1 MAIERR
7 LMQKLESWKAN
18 PVRRALLL
26 DGARQVGKTY
36 AVRAFAKS
44 NYDSFLEINFVET
57 PGARAIFDGDL
68 DAETII
74 MGLTAYSGT
83 ALVPGKTLVFFD
95 EIQACPRARTAIK
108 FLVDDGRFDYIE
120 SGSLLGVTC
129 QYVESLP
136 VGYEEEVR
144 VFPLTFQEFAEAAGI
159 QRETIEHARQ
169 ACQDGSPVP
178 DVIHERLL
186 RAFRIYMAVGGMPAA
201 VQRFVDTSDLARV
214 LEVQKGILALYRQD
228 VAKYAPNKAHV
239 NAIFDALPAELD
251 AKNKRF
257 MLSDLSK
264 SARMERY
271 ASDFMWLAAAGVA
284 LPCYNVT
291 SPVAPLQINMQ
302 HNLFKLFLCD
312 TGLLSAASVG
322 AVQFSLL
329 QGDVSINQGAL
340 LENVIAQQLVARGF
354 KLFYYDKSKIGEIDF
369 LMQRGSHVV
378 ALEAKSGG
386 DYMRHKALDNLMPVG
401 EWGLE
406 EAIVLCGANVSRQGG
421 VKYLPWYAVA
431 FFEQESLPDSLI
443 VRV

>member
-1 MAIERR
+1 M
-7 LMQKLESWKAN
+7 
-18 PVRRALLL
+18 
-26 DGARQVGKTY
+26 
-36 AVRAFAKS
+36 
-44 NYDSFLEINFVET
+44 
-57 PGARAIFDGDL
+57 
-68 DAETII
+68 
-74 MGLTAYSGT
+74 
-83 ALVPGKTLVFFD
+83 PGKTLVFFD

-178 DVIHERLL
+178 GVIHERLL

-271 ASDFMWLAAAGVA
+271 ASDFMWLADAGVA

-340 LENVIAQQLVARGF
+340 LENVIAQQLVASGF

-378 ALEAKSGG
+378 PLEAKSGG
-386 DYMRHKALDNLMPVG
+386 DYMRHKALDNLMAVG

-443 VRV
+443 VKV

>member
-1 MAIERR
+1 MAIERA

-18 PVRRALLL
+18 PARRALLL
-26 DGARQVGKTY
+26 DGARQVGKTF
-36 AVRAFAKS
+36 AARAFAES
-44 NYDSFLEINFVET
+44 HYDILLEINFVET
-57 PGARAIFDGDL
+57 PAARAIFDGDL

-95 EIQACPRARTAIK
+95 EVQACPRARTAIK

-129 QYVESLP
+129 QHVESLP

-144 VFPLTFQEFAEAAGI
+144 VFPLTFREFAEAAGI

-169 ACQDGSPVP
+169 ACQDGSLVP

-264 SARMERY
+264 AARMERY
-271 ASDFMWLAAAGVA
+271 ASDFMWLADAGVA

-291 SPVAPLQINMQ
+291 SPAAPLQINMQ

-340 LENVIAQQLVARGF
+340 LENVIAQQLVASGF

-369 LMQRGSHVV
+369 LMQRGSRVV
-378 ALEAKSGG
+378 PLEAKSGG
-386 DYMRHKALDNLMPVG
+386 DYTRHKALDNLMAVG

-406 EAIVLCGANVSRQGG
+406 EAIVLCGANVSKQGG
-421 VKYLPWYAVA
+421 VKYLPWYAVS
-431 FFEQESLPDSLI
+431 FLEQESLPESLI
-443 VRV
+443 VKV

>member
-1 MAIERR
+1 MAIERA

-18 PVRRALLL
+18 PARRALLL
-26 DGARQVGKTY
+26 DGARQVGKTF
-36 AVRAFAKS
+36 AVRAFAES
-44 NYDSFLEINFVET
+44 HYDIFLEINFVET

-95 EIQACPRARTAIK
+95 EVQACPRARTAIK

-129 QYVESLP
+129 QHVESLP

-144 VFPLTFQEFAEAAGI
+144 VFPLTFREFAEAAGI

-169 ACQDGSPVP
+169 ACQDGSLVP

-264 SARMERY
+264 AARMERY
-271 ASDFMWLAAAGVA
+271 ASDFMWLADAGVA

-291 SPVAPLQINMQ
+291 SPAAPLQINMQ

-340 LENVIAQQLVARGF
+340 LENVIAQQLVASGF
-354 KLFYYDKSKIGEIDF
+354 KLFYYDKSKIGGIDF
-369 LMQRGSHVV
+369 LMQRGSRVV
-378 ALEAKSGG
+378 PLEAKSGG
-386 DYMRHKALDNLMPVG
+386 DYTRHKALDNLMAVG

-421 VKYLPWYAVA
+421 VKYLPWYAVS
-431 FFEQESLPDSLI
+431 FLEQESLPESLI
-443 VRV
+443 VKV

>member
-1 MAIERR
+1 MAIERA

-18 PVRRALLL
+18 PARRALLL
-26 DGARQVGKTY
+26 DGARQVGKTF
-36 AVRAFAKS
+36 AARAFAES
-44 NYDSFLEINFVET
+44 HYDIFLEINFVET
-57 PGARAIFDGDL
+57 PGARAIFDGNL

-95 EIQACPRARTAIK
+95 EVQACPRARTAIK

-129 QYVESLP
+129 QHVESLP

-144 VFPLTFQEFAEAAGI
+144 VFPLTFREFAEAAGI

-169 ACQDGSPVP
+169 ACQDGSLVP

-201 VQRFVDTSDLARV
+201 VQCFVDTSDLARV

-264 SARMERY
+264 AARMERY
-271 ASDFMWLAAAGVA
+271 ASDFMWLADAGVA

-291 SPVAPLQINMQ
+291 SPAAPLQINMQ

-329 QGDVSINQGAL
+329 QGDVSINQGAI
-340 LENVIAQQLVARGF
+340 LENVIAQQLVASGF
-354 KLFYYDKSKIGEIDF
+354 KLFYYDKCKIGGIDF
-369 LMQRGSHVV
+369 LMQRGSRVV
-378 ALEAKSGG
+378 PLEAKSGG
-386 DYMRHKALDNLMPVG
+386 DYTRHKALDNLMAVG

-406 EAIVLCGANVSRQGG
+406 EAIVLCGANVSKQGG
-421 VKYLPWYAVA
+421 VKYLPWYAVS
-431 FFEQESLPDSLI
+431 FLEQESLPESLI
-443 VRV
+443 VKV

>member
-1 MAIERR
+1 MAIERA

-18 PVRRALLL
+18 PARRALLL
-26 DGARQVGKTY
+26 DGARQVGKTF
-36 AVRAFAKS
+36 AVRAFAK
-44 NYDSFLEINFVET
+44 NHYDIFLEINFVET

-95 EIQACPRARTAIK
+95 EVQACPRARTAIK

-129 QYVESLP
+129 QHVESLP

-144 VFPLTFQEFAEAAGI
+144 VFPLTFREFAEAAGI

-169 ACQDGSPVP
+169 ACQDGSLVP

-264 SARMERY
+264 AARMERY
-271 ASDFMWLAAAGVA
+271 ASDFMWLADAGVA

-291 SPVAPLQINMQ
+291 SPAAPLQINMQ

-340 LENVIAQQLVARGF
+340 LENVIAQQLVASGF

-378 ALEAKSGG
+378 PLEAKSGG
-386 DYMRHKALDNLMPVG
+386 DYTRHKALDNLMTVG

-406 EAIVLCGANVSRQGG
+406 EAIVLCGANVSKQGG
-421 VKYLPWYAVA
+421 VKYLPWYAVS
-431 FFEQESLPDSLI
+431 FLEQESLPESLI
-443 VRV
+443 VKV